1 MERGFGDRSQ
11 VLVLPRLNYFYNGW
25 PEHCYTKQGKRV
37 IIMKTVNEVIAFGK
51 DVIRWGISGSI
62 VYQLYL
68 CILVALMMLGVYAY
82 FVQMKVGLSATNMS
96 DIVSWGF
103 YIANFTFLVGVAAA
117 AVMIIVPSYI
127 LKDKD
132 LHKVVIIGECVAIG
146 ALIMALMFV
155 FVDLGAPWNAW
166 HLIPIIGLFNW
177 PSSLLS
183 WDVLVLNGY
192 LAINLLV
199 PSYILFCHYHNREP
213 DPKKYLP
220 FVFLSIFWAFGIHLV
235 TAFLYQGLPARPFW
249 NNPLMGPR
257 FLASAF
263 AAGPALIMIVLNI
276 IQARSSFKIDEAVYT
291 KIRRIVVVA
300 AIINLIMLFSE
311 IFKEFYLPTHHSQP
325 AIYLYFGLDGN
336 TELVPWIWTGIA
348 MNVLGTLLLAFKP
361 GGNRPIVL
369 VPACILLFLG
379 IWIEKGIG
387 TIIPGLVPSP
397 LGEIVNYAPS
407 WVEVC
412 VTLGVLA
419 LGVFVVSVLLKP
431 ALIIEQQFESEA
443 H

>member
-1 MERGFGDRSQ
+1 MMK
-11 VLVLPRLNYFYNGW
+11 LV
-25 PEHCYTKQGKRV
+25 K
-37 IIMKTVNEVIAFGK
+37 EVIEFSK
-51 DVIRWGISGSI
+51 DVIRWSLSGGM

-68 CILVALMMLGVYAY
+68 CVLIALMMLGVYAY
-82 FVQMKVGLSATNMS
+82 FVQINVGLAATNMS
-96 DIVSWGF
+96 NIVSWGF

-117 AVMIIVPSYI
+117 AVMIILPSYI
-127 LKDKD
+127 FKDKD

-192 LAINLLV
+192 LALNLLV
-199 PSYILFCHYHNREP
+199 PSYILFCHYHNRQP
-213 DPKKYLP
+213 DSKKYLP

-263 AAGPALIMIVLNI
+263 AAGPALITIVLNI
-276 IQARSSFKIDEAVYT
+276 IQARSSFRIEEAVYT

-311 IFKEFYLPTHHSQP
+311 VFKEFYLPTHHSQP
-325 AIYLYFGLDGN
+325 AMYLYFGLDGH
-336 TELVPWIWTGIA
+336 TDLVPWIWTGIA
-348 MNVLGTLLLAFKP
+348 MNVLGTLTLAFKP

-387 TIIPGLVPSP
+387 TIVPGLVPSP

-412 VTLGVLA
+412 VTLGILA
-419 LGVFVVSVLLKP
+419 LGVFIVSVLLKP
-431 ALIIEQQFESEA
+431 ALAIEQRYEA
-443 H
+443 Q